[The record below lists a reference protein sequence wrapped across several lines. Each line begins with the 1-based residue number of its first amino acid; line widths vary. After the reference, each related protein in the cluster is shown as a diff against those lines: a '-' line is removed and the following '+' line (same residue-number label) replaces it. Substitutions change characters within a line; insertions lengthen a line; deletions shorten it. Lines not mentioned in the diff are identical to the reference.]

1 MKCLKIPFKDAEKVR
16 KILTKHDLINFN
28 YKFEKDKNN
37 LYLPINSTNLP
48 KSLQKFEIK
57 NKILVKRQ
65 KELTFE
71 DQLKKLL
78 TKKELSLLT
87 RAYDVVGKIAIM
99 DIPVELYSKE
109 KKIGEAL
116 LSKNITTV
124 LRKNGIHSGKFRTQK
139 LKYLAGIKTK
149 ETIHRENGFFLK
161 LNVEDVYFSVR
172 SGNERLRIKNKV
184 KPNENILVMFSG
196 CAPFVL
202 ACSKANVTG
211 VELNPIAHKYAEE
224 NLKLNKITN
233 VKLYN
238 KDVRKVKLGKFD
250 RIIMPLPKS
259 AEDFLDLAIKHSK
272 PGTLI
277 HLYLFLC
284 DSTTPKA
291 KKRIKEIFGKTKYRI
306 QRIVKCGQ
314 HSPGVYRCCLD
325 IKVL

>member
-1 MKCLKIPFKDAEKVR
+1 M
-16 KILTKHDLINFN
+16 
-28 YKFEKDKNN
+28 
-37 LYLPINSTNLP
+37 
-48 KSLQKFEIK
+48 
-57 NKILVKRQ
+57 
-65 KELTFE
+65 
-71 DQLKKLL
+71 
-78 TKKELSLLT
+78 
-87 RAYDVVGKIAIM
+87 
-99 DIPVELYSKE
+99 
-109 KKIGEAL
+109 
-116 LSKNITTV
+116 
-124 LRKNGIHSGKFRTQK
+124 
-139 LKYLAGIKTK
+139 
-149 ETIHRENGFFLK
+149 K

-172 SGNERLRIKNKV
+172 SGNERLRVSKMIKS
-184 KPNENILVMFSG
+184 NEDVLVMFSG

-202 ACSKANVTG
+202 ISSNAKSVTG

-224 NLKLNKITN
+224 NMKLNKVTN

-250 RIIMPLPKS
+250 RIIMPLPKT

-272 PGTLI
+272 SGTII